1 MEHSRR
7 SNSEER
13 SNESDRIDE
22 TIEVRRVAENG
33 EDDNESQD
41 LDVDPFENEA
51 LEPEENSELQRRSH
65 SQDSEEHIRSLFEEN
80 NVMEENED
88 RNDSGEVS
96 ESGNTHTL
104 YFSQQETI
112 ISPSDS
118 TWQTP
123 EEDKEEVV
131 KDQKMQLTPAKLGKM
146 ERTHSSPARPLT
158 EMEEFR
164 ASNEFLHLESAAMT
178 AGDILLKFNGKLD
191 LDSIDGHSIC
201 KTFLSQIEA
210 LATSFKIKSIKRNY
224 RKKFSQTYKVLYK
237 EGSLCYLIEILDSAQ
252 EGKI

>member
-1 MEHSRR
+1 MIISNRWNIVGR

-88 RNDSGEVS
+88 QKRLGRSLRKWKH
-96 ESGNTHTL
+96 THSL
-104 YFSQQETI
+104 FFSQQETI

-158 EMEEFR
+158 EMEG
-164 ASNEFLHLESAAMT
+164 NLEPVMNFF
-178 AGDILLKFNGKLD
+178 I
-191 LDSIDGHSIC
+191 
-201 KTFLSQIEA
+201 
-210 LATSFKIKSIKRNY
+210 
-224 RKKFSQTYKVLYK
+224 
-237 EGSLCYLIEILDSAQ
+237 
-252 EGKI
+252 